1 MQTDPTETALTA
13 QADTIGRQRWFREVI
28 WRHVRGLPEDAC
40 IDRLNTV
47 IHPNDQMLLHS
58 LRHHGDAQ
66 VALSQYY
73 NVALQ
78 QYNAA
83 RQILRGMFA
92 PGERIEILD
101 FACGYG
107 RLLRFLSLMTPPSDI
122 HASDIPPD
130 AVAFVTRQFGVHG
143 VPSHIEP
150 ERFDPG
156 RRFDFIWVASLFS
169 HLPEHLFHRWL
180 AHLLSLLTPHGVL
193 CFSVHDECL
202 LPPDLSLPPEGIF
215 YSPNSENRDLDPSI
229 YGTTYVG
236 EAFVQGA
243 IARATGDDRPC
254 FRIRK
259 GLAHEQDIYIVASDA
274 GRDLSALKGF
284 RRGPWGWVDE
294 RRTGES
300 GELYLRG
307 WAASLDDGV
316 IQTVTISIDGTPHLC
331 PTGRIREDVGRVF
344 ADDRLVTAGWE
355 FRLALPSGRDAVV
368 VEVSAQTPA
377 DEIALLYTG
386 ML

>member
-1 MQTDPTETALTA
+1 MQTDATEIALTA
-13 QADTIGRQRWFREVI
+13 QADAIGRQSWFREVI
-28 WRHVRGLPEDAC
+28 WRHVRGLPTDVG

-47 IHPNDQMLLHS
+47 IHPDDQMLLHS

-83 RQILRGMFA
+83 RQILHGMFA
-92 PGERIEILD
+92 PGERIGILD

-107 RLLRFLSLMTPPSDI
+107 RLLRFLSLMTPPSEI
-122 HASDIPPD
+122 HASDIQPD
-130 AVAFVTRQFGVHG
+130 AVAFVTQQFGVHG
-143 VPSHIEP
+143 VPSHSEP
-150 ERFDPG
+150 ERFEPG
-156 RRFDFIWVASLFS
+156 HRFDFIWVASLFS

-180 AHLLSLLTPHGVL
+180 AQLLSLLTPRGVL
-193 CFSVHDECL
+193 CLSVHDECL
-202 LPPDLSLPPEGIF
+202 LPPNLSLPPEGIF

-236 EAFVQGA
+236 EAFVRRA

-259 GLAHEQDIYIVASDA
+259 GLAHEQDIYTVASDA
-274 GRDLSALKGF
+274 SRDLSALNGF

-294 RRTGES
+294 RSASES

-316 IQTVTISIDGTPHLC
+316 METVTISVDGVPHLC
-331 PTGRIREDVGRVF
+331 PTGLIREDVGRVF
-344 ADDRLVTAGWE
+344 NDDRLVTAGWE
-355 FRLALPSGRDAVV
+355 FRLALPRGRDAVV
-368 VEVSAQTPA
+368 VEVSARTPA

-386 ML
+386 LL

>member
-1 MQTDPTETALTA
+1 MQTDATEIALTA
-13 QADTIGRQRWFREVI
+13 QADAIGRQSWFREVI
-28 WRHVRGLPEDAC
+28 WRHVRGLPADVG

-47 IHPNDQMLLHS
+47 IHPDDQMLLHS

-83 RQILRGMFA
+83 RQILHGMFA
-92 PGERIEILD
+92 PGERIGILD

-107 RLLRFLSLMTPPSDI
+107 RLLRFLSLMTPPSEI
-122 HASDIPPD
+122 HASDIQPD
-130 AVAFVTRQFGVHG
+130 AVAFVTQQFGVHG
-143 VPSHIEP
+143 VPSHSEP
-150 ERFDPG
+150 ERFEPG
-156 RRFDFIWVASLFS
+156 HRFDFIWVASLFS

-180 AHLLSLLTPHGVL
+180 AQLLSLLTPRGVL
-193 CFSVHDECL
+193 CLSVHDECL
-202 LPPDLSLPPEGIF
+202 LPPNLSLPPEGIF

-236 EAFVQGA
+236 EAFVRRA

-259 GLAHEQDIYIVASDA
+259 GLAHEQDIYTVASDA
-274 GRDLSALKGF
+274 SRDLSALNGF

-294 RRTGES
+294 RSASES

-316 IQTVTISIDGTPHLC
+316 METVTISVDGVPHLC
-331 PTGRIREDVGRVF
+331 PTGLIREDVGRVF
-344 ADDRLVTAGWE
+344 NDDRLVTAGWE
-355 FRLALPSGRDAVV
+355 FRLALPRGRDAVV
-368 VEVSAQTPA
+368 VEVSARTPA

-386 ML
+386 LL